1 MSRVTSLVLLLLICS
16 SAVEAQSDSSAQ
28 SASWFFIVHSGALLG
43 KEGYGTSATAS
54 AMQAIRYERFAF
66 GVGVGYDAYSDW
78 KTLPVFAGASYDLSR
93 SKKRSMFVQM
103 NTGYSR
109 AWNPVAEA
117 AQIDYAGGGG
127 FFHHPFVG
135 YKVKH
140 GKVSIHFTA
149 GYKWQRLTW
158 SWLYPPNKTTIQRDI
173 RRMSVQMGIAFE

>member
-1 MSRVTSLVLLLLICS
+1 MSNVASLVLLLLLAS
-16 SAVEAQSDSSAQ
+16 VAAQAQSDSSAGK
-28 SASWFFIVHSGALLG
+28 ASWFFIVHSGVLLG
-43 KEGYGTSATAS
+43 KKGYGTSATVS

-66 GVGVGYDAYSDW
+66 GVGVGYDAYYDW
-78 KTLPVFAGASYDLSR
+78 NTLPLFAGASYDLSK

-103 NTGYSR
+103 NTGYST
-109 AWNPVAEA
+109 AWNPA
-117 AQIDYAGGGG
+117 ADGVQIDYAEDGG

-135 YKVKH
+135 YRVKH

-158 SWLYPPNKTTIQRDI
+158 SWLYPQSKTTIQRDI